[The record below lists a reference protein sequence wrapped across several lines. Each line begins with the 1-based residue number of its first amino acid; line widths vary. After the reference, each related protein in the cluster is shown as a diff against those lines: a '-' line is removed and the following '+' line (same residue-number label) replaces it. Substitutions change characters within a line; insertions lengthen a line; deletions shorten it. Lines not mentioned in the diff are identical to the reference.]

1 MTPESLEQDWL
12 SLRYWALKCVL
23 PSMLVLLAILAVFN
37 FFNQDAKDLDHNAVI
52 VGFFTFY
59 FVIVKGG
66 HLLMVRS
73 LHKELKR
80 KYLEGY
86 THKLGYISRAQIK
99 RRNIGFTL
107 ARIKRDLI
115 TEEMAKKSRPLG

>member
-1 MTPESLEQDWL
+1 MTE
-12 SLRYWALKCVL
+12 
-23 PSMLVLLAILAVFN
+23 LLAILAVFN

>member
-1 MTPESLEQDWL
+1 MTPEMLEQDWL

>member
-1 MTPESLEQDWL
+1 
-12 SLRYWALKCVL
+12 
-23 PSMLVLLAILAVFN
+23 MLVLLAILAVFN
-37 FFNQDAKDLDHNAVI
+37 FFNQDAKDLDHNA
-52 VGFFTFY
+52 
-59 FVIVKGG
+59 
-66 HLLMVRS
+66 
-73 LHKELKR
+73 KR